1 MVNVLELG
9 IGEVIWGVMQ
19 NYNWFWNAIW
29 QDVTSLGLGLPVICQ
44 VFKLQSLESNS
55 IAHYATVSHPV
66 KRGLH

>member
-9 IGEVIWGVMQ
+9 IGEVIRRVMQ
-19 NYNWFWNAIW
+19 NSNWFWNAIW

-55 IAHYATVSHPV
+55 IAYC
-66 KRGLH
+66 RF

>member
-1 MVNVLELG
+1 
-9 IGEVIWGVMQ
+9 MQ

-55 IAHYATVSHPV
+55 IAHYATVGHPV